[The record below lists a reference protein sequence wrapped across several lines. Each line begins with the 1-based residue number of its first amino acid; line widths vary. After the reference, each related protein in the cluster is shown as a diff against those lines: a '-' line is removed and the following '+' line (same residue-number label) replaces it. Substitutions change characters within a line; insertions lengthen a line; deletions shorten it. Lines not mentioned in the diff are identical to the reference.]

1 MTDTSLDA
9 LAAQIADEAGLIRI
23 NPGQPALDLIVLV
36 ELADGTRWGM
46 EPPRLTIPTITH

>member
-1 MTDTSLDA
+1 MTADASLDV

-23 NPGQPALDLIVLV
+23 DPGQLALDLIVLL

-46 EPPRLTIPTITH
+46 EPPRFTVPTIN